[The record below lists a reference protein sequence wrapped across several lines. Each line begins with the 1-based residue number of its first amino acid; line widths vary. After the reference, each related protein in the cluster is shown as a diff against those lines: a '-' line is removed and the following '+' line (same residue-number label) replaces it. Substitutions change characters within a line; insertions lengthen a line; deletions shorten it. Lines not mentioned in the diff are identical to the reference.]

1 MWDEQKFFEEFK
13 KTNDNIKPSQ
23 DFTKR
28 LSEAVE
34 EETTNKIV
42 PFYKSKKKI
51 SILAATAAA
60 LVLLVTGIGMYN
72 TIDFGEDCDDYNV
85 SHNDLDDDDLDDDN
99 LDEDDSDGFN
109 SKINAGLNMNTT
121 TVSADEL
128 IEEIEQAS
136 KVVCEGQKL
145 DNSQISRLIKKIE
158 KADILDDELADH
170 LDEDV
175 IAEYKIYAENVW
187 IVEEYESGAIYI
199 SLK

>member
-34 EETTNKIV
+34 AETTNKIV

-85 SHNDLDDDDLDDDN
+85 SHNDLDDDDL
-99 LDEDDSDGFN
+99 DGFN

-158 KADILDDELADH
+158 KADILDDELADQ

>member
-1 MWDEQKFFEEFK
+1 MWDEEKFFEEFK

-34 EETTNKIV
+34 AETTNKIV
-42 PFYKSKKKI
+42 PFYKSKKKT

-158 KADILDDELADH
+158 KADILDDELADQ